1 MPIVPSR
8 GLTHGQRSST
18 HGLSRMRHQW
28 SRGFPGMAPIQT
40 ITGGTRRHAGWNRSR
55 NIKRYLEDGFPSHAA
70 LEAEIAE
77 LTSVGNLFSR
87 GLIRINLYE
96 VGLRPLADALR
107 KWPEKN
113 QSRVLVESVAAGTK
127 MIAWRKKATP
137 DVMSIFNKVVK
148 DRTGA
153 LRGSLG
159 PQYTRPR
166 ILSRGAAFQKFRA
179 RIAAPK
185 GAIKAAG
192 DRVPGDNTV
201 ESGYGRRRGGSPKRM
216 MTENSRNYWNP
227 RASVKK
233 AAEKLWI
240 TRTLKGELTKR
251 QGSVGGDEE
260 DTIKPYKYAHLVE
273 RGTRFGGW
281 RKTPSKPK
289 PYFRAIYYAKR
300 RQILHAMVDGLLAGV
315 DKEIKAIF
323 KDAETDKQRILKSVG
338 RKGTGQKK

>member
-1 MPIVPSR
+1 MPIVPIR
-8 GLTHGQRSST
+8 GLTHGQRSSSQ
-18 HGLSRMRHQW
+18 GLSRMRHQW
-28 SRGFPGMAPIQT
+28 SRGFPVTPVQT
-40 ITGGTRRHAGWNRSR
+40 TTGGTRRHAGWDRSR
-55 NIKRYLEDGFPSHAA
+55 NTKRYLEDGFPSHAA

-77 LTSVGNLFSR
+77 LTSLGNLFRR

-113 QSRVLVESVAAGTK
+113 QSRVLVQAVAAGTK
-127 MIAWRKKATP
+127 TIARRKKATP

-159 PQYTRPR
+159 PQYNRPR
-166 ILSRGAAFQKFRA
+166 ILSGGAAFQKFRA

-185 GAIKAAG
+185 GAIEAAG
-192 DRVPGDNTV
+192 GKVPGENTV
-201 ESGYGRRRGGSPKRM
+201 ESEYGRRTGGSPKRM
-216 MTENSRNYWNP
+216 MTASSRNYWNP
-227 RASVKK
+227 SAPVKK

-240 TRTLKGELTKR
+240 TRTLKGRLTKR
-251 QGSVGGDEE
+251 QGSVGGDKD

-289 PYFRAIYYAKR
+289 PFFRAIYYAKR
-300 RQILHAMVDGLLAGV
+300 RQIVHEMVDGLLVGL
-315 DKEIKAIF
+315 DKEIKTLF
-323 KDAETDKQRILKSVG
+323 KDAETDQQRILKSVG